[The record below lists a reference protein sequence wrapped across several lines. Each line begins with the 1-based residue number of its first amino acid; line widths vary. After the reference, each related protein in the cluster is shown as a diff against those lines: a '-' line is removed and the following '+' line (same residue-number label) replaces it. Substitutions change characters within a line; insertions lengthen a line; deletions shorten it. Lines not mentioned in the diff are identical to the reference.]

1 MNVVVRFALPLA
13 AATIAAL
20 PPATARA
27 QDGVVAGI
35 VLSASTQAPISN
47 AQVSVTGTQLGGI
60 TDNEGRFRITN
71 LTGDQAT
78 LRIRR
83 VGYRAMDQAVRVGDT
98 EIRIQLAEAPLELDD
113 VVITGQPTAATR
125 RSIGNAVSSIQ
136 VADQLELTG
145 ANEVGKLL
153 TARAPGVVITQ
164 GSARVGNGT
173 TVNIRGRNSLSL
185 TQQPLVY
192 VDGVRVVN
200 DVGTGPRNQGGNA
213 VSRLNDIDPEDIESI
228 EIIKGPAAATIY
240 GTEASNGVIQ
250 IITKKGR
257 AGETSLNVNIR
268 QGASWFRDPQ
278 GRLPTNFARNT
289 AGEIIAFNGY
299 AAAEASNTPLFRNG
313 HLQSYG
319 VNLSGGTQAL
329 GYYLSANYDDEEGV
343 EENNDYERFSGHVN
357 LSLRPNEKF
366 DITSSVNVTQSDAQL
381 GGESGAGT
389 MFATLFGLPQL
400 LAGPTRGFQIA
411 PPDVIWDVFENTQA
425 VTRFTG
431 SVQIAHRPLSW
442 LSHRFQ
448 VGLDNTNEDN
458 QSLTHFMRPDQA
470 IFFTPTTARGSLLQD
485 VRNISYTSADY
496 SATAIAS
503 LTSDLVASTSIGG
516 QYYRRRTDSSSV
528 TALGFPAPGIR
539 SAAAA
544 ATREG
549 SQTYVVNSTLG
560 FYVQEQLAWKD
571 RLFLTGAVRMDD
583 NSAFGE
589 EFDVATYPKVSASW
603 IVSEESFWN
612 IGFIDQFR
620 LRAAYG
626 HSGQQPAAF
635 AALQTY
641 ESGIGER
648 AGQSIV
654 TPQFPGN
661 PELKPERGQELEVG
675 FEASLFGRIG
685 IDFTYFD
692 KKIKDAILQ
701 RRLAPSEGFPQ
712 PQFVNVGEVSNHGV
726 ELLVTANA
734 ISRPSL
740 SWDLSFNL
748 GTSEDLIEDMGGL
761 PPIVFAGLPLQQ
773 HREGG
778 PIGGIYSRKVV
789 SADFNPTTGRAI
801 NLMCDGGPDAGGA
814 AVPCA
819 TAPQLFLGTITPK
832 TTGAVGS
839 TVTLWNRFR
848 LYGLVDFKRGH
859 KLLDA
864 DLLARCGI
872 FSVCDVNVNPQNY
885 DPVYLA
891 QIQNS
896 SALTIVEA
904 VVSDASYTTLR
915 ELSLSINIPER
926 YARWARATAATLTFT
941 GRNLYTWTDYTG
953 LDPENRSGIAI
964 ENNSFSQALLPTP
977 AQFLTTINLTF

>member
-1 MNVVVRFALPLA
+1 MNVVVRLSLPLLAAGLA
-13 AATIAAL
+13 AAAYPAIAQ
-20 PPATARA
+20 A
-27 QDGVVAGI
+27 QQGVVAGI
-35 VLSASTQAPISN
+35 VTSSSTLAPIAN
-47 AQVSVTGTQLGGI
+47 AQVSVAGTQLGSI

-78 LRIRR
+78 LRVRR
-83 VGYRAMDQAVRVGDT
+83 VGYRAIEQAVRVGDT

-113 VVITGQPTAATR
+113 VVITGTPGAATR

-136 VADQLELTG
+136 VAEQLPLTG
-145 ANEVGKLL
+145 ANEVGKVL

-164 GSARVGNGT
+164 GSGRVGNGT
-173 TVNIRGRNSLSL
+173 VVNIRGRNSLSL
-185 TQQPLVY
+185 TQQPLLY
-192 VDGVRVVN
+192 IDGVRVAN
-200 DVGTGPRNQGGNA
+200 DVGTGPDVQGGNA

-257 AGETSLNVNIR
+257 AGATDLNVNIR
-268 QGASWFRDPQ
+268 QGTSWFRDAE
-278 GRLPTNFARNT
+278 GRMPTNFFRT
-289 AGEIIAFNGY
+289 PGGELLSFNGY
-299 AAAEASNTPLFRNG
+299 QAAEANNTPLFRNG
-313 HLQSYG
+313 HLQSFG
-319 VNLSGGTQAL
+319 INLSGGTQEL
-329 GYYLSANYDDEEGV
+329 GYYLSANYDDEEGI
-343 EENNDYERFSGHVN
+343 EANNDLERFNGHVN
-357 LSLRPNEKF
+357 LTLRPNERF

-381 GGESGAGT
+381 SGESGLGT
-389 MFATLFGLPQL
+389 MFSALFGLPQL
-400 LAGPTRGFQIA
+400 LQGPSRGFQIA
-411 PPDVIWDVFENTQA
+411 PPEVIRDVVENTQA

-431 SVQIAHRPLSW
+431 SLQIAHRPLSW

-458 QSLTHFMRPDQA
+458 QALTKFMTAEQA
-470 IFFTPTTARGSLLQD
+470 VFFGPVLARGQLFQD
-485 VRNISYTSADY
+485 VRTISYTSADY

-503 LTSDLVASTSIGG
+503 LTGDLTASTSIGG

-528 TALGFPAPGIR
+528 TARGFPAPGVR

-549 SQTYVVNSTLG
+549 SQDFVVNTTLG

-589 EFDVATYPKVSASW
+589 DFDVATYPKVSASW
-603 IVSEESFWN
+603 IVSEEPFWN
-612 IGFIDQFR
+612 IGFMDQLR

-626 HSGQQPAAF
+626 HSGQQPTAF
-635 AALQTY
+635 AALETFQATT
-641 ESGIGER
+641 G
-648 AGQSIV
+648 AGGSSAV

-661 PELKPERGQELEVG
+661 SELKPERGEELEVG

-692 KKIKDAILQ
+692 KKTKDAILQ
-701 RRLAPSEGFPQ
+701 RQLAPSQGFPQ

-734 ISRPSL
+734 ISRPNL
-740 SWDLSFNL
+740 SWDLSANV
-748 GTSEDLIEDMGGL
+748 GTSKDRIEDMGGL
-761 PPIVFAGLPLQQ
+761 PPITITLPLQQ

-778 PIGGIYSRKVV
+778 PIAGIYSRKVV
-789 SADFNPTTGRAI
+789 SAEFNPATGRAI

-819 TAPQLFLGTITPK
+819 QAPQLFLGTPTPK
-832 TTGAVGS
+832 VTGAVTS
-839 TVTLWNRFR
+839 TLTLFNRFR
-848 LYGLVDFKRGH
+848 IYGLVDFKNGH

-872 FSVCDVNVNPQNY
+872 FQVCDVNVNPQNY
-885 DPVYLA
+885 DPIYVA

-896 SALTIVEA
+896 SALTLVEA

-915 ELSLSINIPER
+915 ELSLSITVPE
-926 YARWARATAATLTFT
+926 RWARFARASQATITFT

-953 LDPENRSGIAI
+953 LDPETRSSLST
-964 ENNSFSQALLPTP
+964 ENISFSQALFPTP
-977 AQFLTTINLTF
+977 AQFLTTINLSF